1 MNHITQD
8 KLLRT
13 LILECIGLAVHAF
26 LRRQP
31 RGDGTAA
38 RGRTDAW
45 LARTT
50 KPIMVNVRK
59 GNFQFPE
66 QQVLLVSFVPH
77 DNHRGSCMRPSRP
90 VLCINTALLRGHA
103 MANATWLPY
112 APCSL
117 QQPPITAVTH

>member
-1 MNHITQD
+1 MTMRNCIDAVNAQLRGFFPPQSLHIVLMHDMLAHGVQD

-26 LRRQP
+26 LRQQP
-31 RGDGTAA
+31 HGDGTAA

-66 QQVLLVSFVPH
+66 QQV
-77 DNHRGSCMRPSRP
+77 R
-90 VLCINTALLRGHA
+90 
-103 MANATWLPY
+103 W
-112 APCSL
+112 
-117 QQPPITAVTH
+117 